1 MPPIEPPLG
10 NLRRRGA
17 VGEPDREKKGR
28 AMTDLILDEPVAQQ
42 EAAVVSQAQEPTEP
56 RLDLGHYLPHR
67 LVVLAQSMNRVLAHR
82 CECDCGLTTS
92 EWRLL
97 AILAKYGA
105 LSANAVAGYA
115 DMDKVRVSRAVSRSV
130 SAGLVR
136 RAIDRG
142 DRRRS
147 VLTLTPDGWAM
158 HDRIVPSLLELQTEM
173 LADLGD
179 GEVDALQGFAERLQ
193 KRVGR
198 MTVTVPDDED

>member
-1 MPPIEPPLG
+1 
-10 NLRRRGA
+10 
-17 VGEPDREKKGR
+17 
-28 AMTDLILDEPVAQQ
+28 MTDLVLDEPLAHQ
-42 EAAVVSQAQEPTEP
+42 EAVIGPPRREPTET
-56 RLDLGHYLPHR
+56 RLDLGHFLPHR
-67 LVVLAQSMNRVLAHR
+67 LVVLAQTMNRALAHR
-82 CECDCGLTTS
+82 CEDECGLTTS

-147 VLTLTPDGWAM
+147 VLTLTSDGWAM
-158 HDRIVPSLLELQTEM
+158 HDRIVPSLLELESEM
-173 LADLGD
+173 LSGLEDREID
-179 GEVDALQGFAERLQ
+179 TLQGFAERLQ
-193 KRVGR
+193 KRVGQ
-198 MTVTVPDDED
+198 MTASVPDDED